1 MFCQECNKPKTICQ
15 DTTPTPCECPVRDL
29 STDCVKYTADESTC
43 SGIPSGVTLTEYLEQ
58 LDTFICNA
66 LEEINTGIN
75 LINVGTGLGL
85 YKGIDVLGRREIKSL
100 ITNSNILT
108 LTANTND
115 ITFGIDEEAL
125 DTFIEENQK
134 TYSVANVGTDPLRV
148 NAYKDSTI
156 VGDNTQ
162 FNFRSLTST
171 GGSITITQELDSIN
185 LEVDVEPTTIC
196 LTSEDNSIR
205 VTTTEKGCI
214 DLSVRQYCLESKGNS
229 VYIEYNEETNCT
241 NLEAKLYIDAGQS
254 IDING
259 QGTDVNPYTISVE
272 NLQKTI
278 SIFPYTLSDND
289 DKYTIFVDNT
299 ISDVEIIIPGGLVD
313 NFSCVF
319 VQMGSGE
326 VTINTLPANDL
337 YFPATLK
344 NIVKGQYY
352 WAMIERRQNTGEFYL
367 LGSLKSV

>member
-1 MFCQECNKPKTICQ
+1 MLCQECNKPKKNCQ
-15 DTTPTPCECPVRDL
+15 DTEPTPCECPVQV
-29 STDCVKYTADESTC
+29 STDCILYQADESTC
-43 SGIPSGVTLTEYLEQ
+43 SGIPSGVTLTEYLQQ

-100 ITNSNILT
+100 KTDSDILT

-134 TYSVANVGTDPLRV
+134 TYSVANVGIGA

-185 LEVDVEPTTIC
+185 LEVDVEPKTIC

-205 VTTTEKGCI
+205 VTTTEEGCI
-214 DLSVRQYCLESKGNS
+214 DLKVKQFCLESKDSS
-229 VYIEYNEETNCT
+229 VYIEYNEQTNCT

-254 IDING
+254 INIEGD
-259 QGTDVNPYTISVE
+259 GTETNHYTISVE

-278 SIFPYTLSDND
+278 SVFPYTLSDTD
-289 DKYTIFVDNT
+289 DKYTIFVDNA

-337 YFPATLK
+337 YFPATLQ
-344 NIVKGQYY
+344 NVIKGQYY
-352 WAMIERRQNTGEFYL
+352 WAMIEKRQNTVEFYL